1 MLKLPLDSYSCIANR
16 EERTASYGEDRGFL
30 VGVRNNQTC
39 LRPFT
44 HLKFWSLKAAFML
57 SSPNI
62 LIYTTA
68 TFSYFLLEEVREYSW
83 KWGPKLPSTG
93 DFETFYS
100 YKTVKIKV
108 TFSTFV
114 VEVEKWVGLVR
125 EDLSETQRLSLCLL
139 SLQYRVNFLIPLDH
153 VFLPASR
160 SWGQIWKRIIQV
172 QFFDTWSLQCMQV
185 IYVERR
191 SGRKMETIGRWLRT
205 NIFGINPDR
214 RKVWNHEIATES
226 MKKDIERH

>member
-68 TFSYFLLEEVREYSW
+68 TFSYFLLEEVGEYSW

-100 YKTVKIKV
+100 YKTESENQGYVFYFRGRSWEVGGSGSRRPFRNPETESLSSCLCNTGWISSFPCIM
-108 TFSTFV
+108 FSSQLLEAGDRF
-114 VEVEKWVGLVR
+114 GR
-125 EDLSETQRLSLCLL
+125 ELYKFS
-139 SLQYRVNFLIPLDH
+139 FLIHGVYSVCRL
-153 VFLPASR
+153 F
-160 SWGQIWKRIIQV
+160 
-172 QFFDTWSLQCMQV
+172 M
-185 IYVERR
+185 
-191 SGRKMETIGRWLRT
+191 
-205 NIFGINPDR
+205 
-214 RKVWNHEIATES
+214 
-226 MKKDIERH
+226 